1 MLRRTWILF
10 GARLAMAR
18 RGGGPIPALLF
29 LSALAAGLA
38 LLVRDLLPAFP
49 YAFFALA
56 TGALVLGPPLLSD
69 LGAILRQDPGL
80 EWLAALPARATER
93 TLARV
98 LHLGLLL
105 AALVGAWCA
114 PFALLAPEAF
124 GLAARLGLPAL
135 ALAQGL
141 GLAALLIWAQQLFLA
156 RAQALFVLFET
167 ALFAGLVIALLALLG
182 RLPELARLTPDAAAI
197 AWLPPAWFATAVVRG
212 GGALVVP
219 AIVCLASVGAL
230 LAVPASE
237 QRPGVRR
244 GAFERALEP
253 LRRLARRLWVREEE
267 RGAFELVFAALP
279 REREVALRTL
289 PMLGIP
295 LAFLLLGASG
305 AQAPG
310 DAWRGDVL
318 ALLLFTVGIYL
329 PLLLTHVPLSE
340 TPEAAWILRLAPRTS
355 EALVRGTIKALFVR
369 WLLPLY
375 LGLLI
380 LGLALGQGGLIA
392 RLWLPATLLGLLLL
406 RALYPRCVR
415 GLPLSKA
422 PDELRVE
429 IDWAGLLST
438 LAVALTLLAVLA
450 NRFLSWPMGLAFALL
465 LAVAERVL
473 SARPSA
479 RG

>member
-1 MLRRTWILF
+1 V
-10 GARLAMAR
+10 
-18 RGGGPIPALLF
+18 
-29 LSALAAGLA
+29 LA
-38 LLVRDLLPAFP
+38 LLVRELLPPFP

-69 LGAILRQDPGL
+69 LGAILRQDSGL
-80 EWLAALPARATER
+80 EWLAALPARAAER

-98 LHLGLLL
+98 LHLGLIL
-105 AALVGAWCA
+105 AALVVAWCV
-114 PFALLAPEAF
+114 PFALLAPDGL
-124 GLAARLGLPAL
+124 GLASRLGLPVL

-156 RAQALFVLFET
+156 RAQGLFVLLET
-167 ALFAGLVIALLALLG
+167 ALFAGIVIALLTLLG
-182 RLPELARLTPDAAAI
+182 RLPELAALAPDAAAL
-197 AWLPPAWFATAVVRG
+197 AWLPPAWFARAVVHG
-212 GGALVVP
+212 GAALVVP
-219 AIVCLASVGAL
+219 ALVCLGSVGAL

-237 QRPGVRR
+237 QRRGVRR

-253 LRRLARRLWVREEE
+253 LRNLARRLWVREEE

-305 AQAPG
+305 ARAPG
-310 DAWRGDVL
+310 EAWRGDVL

-340 TPEAAWILRLAPRTS
+340 TPEASWILRLAPRTPA
-355 EALVRGTIKALFVR
+355 ALVGGTIKALFVR

-375 LGLLI
+375 LGLLV
-380 LGLALGQGGLIA
+380 LGLALGQGDLLA

-406 RALYPRCVR
+406 RVLYPRCVR
-415 GLPLSKA
+415 ELPLSTA
-422 PDELRVE
+422 PDELSVE

-438 LAVALTLLAVLA
+438 LAVGLTLLAVLA
-450 NRFLSWPMGLAFALL
+450 NRFLSWPMGLALALL
-465 LAVAERVL
+465 LALAERVL
-473 SARPSA
+473 AAPPPA